1 MTLLRAAHA
10 LSGVLPLL
18 GQLQQLRVE
27 APFTSQPLE
36 RCSWPLVAVLAC
48 FVRVMVNA
56 AGVAPGEGES
66 GGFGAQNYA
75 DLAALCCNYM
85 SSVSLKRYSIG

>member
-48 FVRVMVNA
+48 FVRLMVNA
-56 AGVAPGEGES
+56 AAFAPGEES